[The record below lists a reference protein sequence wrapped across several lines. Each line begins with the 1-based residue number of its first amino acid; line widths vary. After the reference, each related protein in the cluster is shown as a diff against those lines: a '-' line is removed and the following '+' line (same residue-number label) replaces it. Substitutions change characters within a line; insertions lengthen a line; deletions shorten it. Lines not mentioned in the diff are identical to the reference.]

1 MTTLYH
7 TQCVLQRGNRK
18 TVSWIKRTLAVVG
31 NSIRLKEDDGTWSH
45 WRVVSTGTTLPT
57 KFVLSRRND
66 HKNMRK
72 MTDI

>member
-7 TQCVLQRGNRK
+7 TQCVLSRGKRQ
-18 TVSWIKRTLAVVG
+18 TTSWIPRKIARIGERV
-31 NSIRLKEDDGTWSH
+31 RLKEQDGTWSY
-45 WRVVSTGTTLPT
+45 WTVVSTGQTLLSKT
-57 KFVLSRRND
+57 VLGRRNA